1 MFVEYLPGES
11 LLYRLDVRTKVLGLL
26 TVVVWSFLFQDPLYN
41 LALMLGI
48 VFIAIQSKIPYK
60 KVWRLIQ
67 PLVPLCLFLILISG
81 FTYSPERFQR
91 ELSQVILF
99 SALPDG
105 RLALSVGGILT
116 GINFIF
122 RLLVMVLASSVLT
135 LTTPID
141 DFMLF
146 MNRLRVPSEITF
158 MITTA
163 LRFIPTLDKKRSL
176 ILEAQRARGAKI
188 NDKGSIG
195 RIKAYIPI
203 MVPLFVNSI
212 LIAEDLA
219 KGMLN
224 RGYGFAR
231 SMTHMR
237 ELHLSVRDYWIM
249 SVLFLLMAGGFYLRM
264 GLRLGRL

>member
-11 LLYRLDVRTKVLGLL
+11 LLHGLDVRTKVLGLL

-48 VFIAIQSKIPYK
+48 VLVAVQSNIPYR
-60 KVWRLIQ
+60 KVLQLIQ
-67 PLVPLCLFLILISG
+67 PLVPICLFLIWISA
-81 FTYSPERFQR
+81 FAYPPDRFHR
-91 ELSQVILF
+91 EMSQVVLF

-116 GINFIF
+116 GANFIC

-135 LTTPID
+135 LTTPMD
-141 DFMLF
+141 DFMMFL
-146 MNRLRVPSEITF
+146 NQLRVPSDITF

-163 LRFIPTLDKKRSL
+163 LRFIPTLDKKRLL

-188 NDKGSIG
+188 DDKGSIG

-203 MVPLFVNSI
+203 MVPLFINSI

-231 SMTHMR
+231 TMTNMR
-237 ELHLSVRDYWIM
+237 ELHLSVRDYCIM
-249 SVLFLLMAGGFYLRM
+249 GMLFLLMAGGIY
-264 GLRLGRL
+264 LRLGLRWGTL

>member
-1 MFVEYLPGES
+1 MFVDYLPGES
-11 LLYRLDVRTKVLGLL
+11 LLHRLDVRTKVLGLL
-26 TVVVWSFLFQDPLYN
+26 TVIVWSFLFEDPLYN
-41 LALMLGI
+41 VLLMLGI
-48 VFIAIQSKIPYK
+48 VLITVQSNIPYK
-60 KVWRLIQ
+60 KVLKLIR
-67 PLVPLCLFLILISG
+67 PLVPICLFLFLISG
-81 FTYSPERFQR
+81 FTYPPERFHS
-91 ELSQVILF
+91 EMSQVVLF

-105 RLALSVGGILT
+105 RLALSVGGVLT
-116 GINFIF
+116 GVNFIC

-135 LTTPID
+135 LTTPMD
-141 DFMLF
+141 DFMQFL
-146 MNRLRVPSEITF
+146 NQLRVPSEISF

-188 NDKGSIG
+188 NDKGSLG

-231 SMTHMR
+231 TMTNMR
-237 ELHLSVRDYWIM
+237 ELHLAVRDYCIM
-249 SVLFLLMAGGFYLRM
+249 GMLFLMIVGGFYLRI
-264 GLRLGRL
+264 GLRLGLL